1 MTQDFPSTQTRQLQL
16 PEPGQDAIQ
25 HSKKLIE
32 HIREGIALAGDFL
45 PFDQYMEQVLYAP
58 GLGYY
63 SAGSRKLGKEG
74 DFITAPEIS
83 SLFSF
88 CLANAIQPALE
99 SGQGQWSDILEVG
112 AGSGRMAADILLQ
125 LEKNNCL
132 PGSYMILERS
142 ADLRERQ
149 QQTLQQRC
157 AHLFERVSWL
167 DDLPQGFNGV
177 VVANELLDA
186 LPVHR
191 VIKQQDQWYELG
203 VQDGEQFSYTTRPLI
218 NSRLQQR
225 LQTIEADQ
233 GELPEGYTTE
243 INLAAEDWINSVSSC
258 MESGYVLLVDYGH
271 SQHEYYHAQRQQGTL
286 MCHYRHRAH
295 DDPFV
300 YPGLQDITAHVDFTA
315 MADAA
320 LDSGLKVR
328 GYTAQ
333 ALFLMDTGLNQLAES
348 MSSDD
353 AEKQLKLATEIRRLT
368 LPQEMGESFK
378 VILLSKNAENLLPG
392 FAMDMR
398 DRL

>member
-1 MTQDFPSTQTRQLQL
+1 MKQDISSAQSQHLQL
-16 PEPGQDAIQ
+16 PEPGQDAVA
-25 HSKKLIE
+25 HSEQVIE
-32 HIREGIALAGDFL
+32 HIRRSIEKHDGFL
-45 PFDQYMEQVLYAP
+45 PFAEYMEQVLYAP

-88 CLANAIQPALE
+88 CLANAIEPALGTAN
-99 SGQGQWSDILEVG
+99 GQGRDILEVG

-125 LEKNNCL
+125 LEKNNAL
-132 PGSYMILERS
+132 PGTYFILERS

-149 QQTLQQRC
+149 QQTLQQQC

-167 DDLPQGFNGV
+167 DDLPQDFNGV

-191 VIKQQDQWYELG
+191 VMKQQGQWYELG
-203 VQDGEQFSYTTRPLI
+203 VQNGEQFSYA
-218 NSRLQQR
+218 SRVLDNPRLLQR
-225 LQTIEADQ
+225 LHIIEDEQ
-233 GELPEGYTTE
+233 GELPDGYTTE
-243 INLAAEDWINSVSSC
+243 INLAAEDWINSVSRC
-258 MESGYVLLVDYGH
+258 MESGFILLVDYGH

-320 LDSGLKVR
+320 LDAGLKVR

-348 MSSDD
+348 LNSDD
-353 AEKQLKLATEIRRLT
+353 AEQQLTLATEIRRLT
-368 LPQEMGESFK
+368 LPQEMGETFK
-378 VILLSKNAENLLPG
+378 VILFSKNAENALPG